1 MEKNMQM
8 QKDFTDYL
16 NREVLFSCD
25 FDRMTDKEYA
35 KELLREMTDEFREIY
50 GADELTE
57 DMDFV
62 LVPAVIK
69 PQNVDR
75 LYAGI
80 VQLDLTSSGEH
91 YATDMFTEYGVLS
104 TDNEDL
110 SLEAKQYLRSLHPY
124 EYYPTLPNPG
134 DIHVDWSKCPKEVSD
149 IVDFCR
155 SSVLEQDGGMT
166 IE

>member
-1 MEKNMQM
+1 MKKNMQM

-16 NREVLFSCD
+16 NREVIFSCD
-25 FDRMTDKEYA
+25 FDRMIDKEYA
-35 KELLREMTDEFREIY
+35 KELLREMTDKFREIY
-50 GADELTE
+50 GADELSY
-57 DMDFV
+57 DMDLV

-110 SLEAKQYLRSLHPY
+110 STKAKQYRRSLHPY
-124 EYYPTLPNPG
+124 EYYPTLQCSG

-155 SSVLEQDGGMT
+155 SSVPEQDGGMT

>member
-1 MEKNMQM
+1 M
-8 QKDFTDYL
+8 QKDFTDYI

-149 IVDFCR
+149 IVD
-155 SSVLEQDGGMT
+155 VYAN
-166 IE
+166 IKV